1 MQARG
6 DGDEEAERALLLT
19 VGKARGKRLMESV
32 RVLEPFRRR
41 RGLPVARS
49 VEDDGATGPL
59 GDLERGDRRL
69 VEVDPGTEPRMAG
82 EADLIV
88 LVQARRHVGEPVVDE
103 GEDVGDLDLGVEEE
117 EVASAQVRGESLDGG
132 GTAAG
137 LLPRLLSSRRV
148 IT

>member
-1 MQARG
+1 M
-6 DGDEEAERALLLT
+6 
-19 VGKARGKRLMESV
+19 
-32 RVLEPFRRR
+32 
-41 RGLPVARS
+41 
-49 VEDDGATGPL
+49 
-59 GDLERGDRRL
+59 
-69 VEVDPGTEPRMAG
+69 
-82 EADLIV
+82 
-88 LVQARRHVGEPVVDE
+88 DE